1 METHER
7 FLGARAFCK
16 RITIRP
22 FLPAQLPNSHF
33 GRQGKNE
40 KDKWGGMRGLF
51 QACARAD
58 GVLYRNKST
67 RVVKN
72 RRRRQRA
79 PARSLSAGAL
89 SYYLALRMQ
98 QPTSLRRERRGEEG
112 KEGREG
118 READSGSGN
127 NILCVQEPKALT
139 KVPPQF
145 PSRKNPSVSFISVQP
160 QREECRARRDA
171 RRSPTI
177 CHECGMG
184 NEYERAPTLRAKKC
198 LVHAWV
204 HVSTYTAK
212 LFRGHYY
219 MCEE

>member
-1 METHER
+1 MRVSERPSAKSEQSEHARASLTFETWKARKRMETHER

-79 PARSLSAGAL
+79 PARSLARSL
-89 SYYLALRMQ
+89 LALYLTILLSGCSS
-98 QPTSLRRERRGEEG
+98 QPR
-112 KEGREG
+112 
-118 READSGSGN
+118 
-127 NILCVQEPKALT
+127 
-139 KVPPQF
+139 
-145 PSRKNPSVSFISVQP
+145 
-160 QREECRARRDA
+160 
-171 RRSPTI
+171 
-177 CHECGMG
+177 
-184 NEYERAPTLRAKKC
+184 
-198 LVHAWV
+198 
-204 HVSTYTAK
+204 
-212 LFRGHYY
+212 
-219 MCEE
+219 